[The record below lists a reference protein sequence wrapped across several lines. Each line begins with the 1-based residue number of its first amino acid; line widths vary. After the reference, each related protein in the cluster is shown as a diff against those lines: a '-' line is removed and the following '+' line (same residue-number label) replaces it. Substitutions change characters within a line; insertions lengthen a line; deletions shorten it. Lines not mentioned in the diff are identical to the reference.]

1 MSVLSPQILVN
12 WLIAD
17 FKKIILISLVFGVVS
32 VFYAL
37 SIPNQYASRVVV
49 TSNMQDA
56 KSIGSMAKLGGLA
69 SLAGVS
75 LGGSGELTPEVLY
88 EMISSNSFLASFIEE
103 YKLAP
108 IIMAAESY
116 DPLSNEY
123 IYKKNIYD
131 NTQKAWVREFKFPQ
145 KLKPSDIELVEKL
158 KESLSASYARKTKLI
173 TISIKSYSPYFA
185 KDLLEKLVTHFN
197 LYVRK
202 NDIDE
207 SESAIEYIKQEL
219 SASKFQEVKITLQQ
233 IMEEQYKKLALAKTR
248 NEYAFRVIE
257 SPLLAAKKSEP
268 KRAII
273 CIVVTVGGTVLS
285 ILLWWTV
292 RIFRTK

>member
-1 MSVLSPQILVN
+1 MSVLSPQILVK

-17 FKKIILISLVFGVVS
+17 FKKIILVSLVFCVIS

-37 SIPNQYASRVVV
+37 SIPNQYASRVIV

-56 KSIGSMAKLGGLA
+56 KSMGAMSNLGGLA

-75 LGGSGELTPEVLY
+75 IGSSGELTPEVLY
-88 EMISSNSFLASFIEE
+88 EMITSNSFLASFIEK

-108 IIMAAESY
+108 IIMAAENF
-116 DPLSNEY
+116 DPLSNEF
-123 IYKKNIYD
+123 IYKKKVYD
-131 NTQKAWVREFKFPQ
+131 NTKNIWVREFKFPQ
-145 KLKPSDIELVEKL
+145 NLKPSDIELVEKL

-173 TISIKSYSPYFA
+173 TINFQSYSPFFA
-185 KDLLEKLVTHFN
+185 KELLEKLVIHFN

-207 SESAIEYIKQEL
+207 SESAITYIKQEL
-219 SASKFQEVKITLQQ
+219 STSKFQEVNMTLQQ
-233 IMEEQYKKLALAKTR
+233 IMEEQYKKLSLAKTR

-268 KRAII
+268 KRAVI
-273 CIVVTVGGTVLS
+273 CIVITFGGTVLS